1 MCLTGTI
8 TNKGRCNILTSLHFN
23 KPVTISMPIRR
34 PNIHLSFQNV
44 NSNDFSVFNHII
56 ESIASESC
64 PKTIIYCRNVKSV
77 AFIYE
82 LFCSKLGLSQFKDC
96 EPTLENRAMAMF
108 HRSTDEVNKSHVL
121 KDFPKVNT
129 ALRVVI
135 ATSAFGMGID
145 VPDVARIVFYGVP
158 RSMES
163 FSQQFGRCGRDG
175 RQAHCIVLKLPLR
188 FGCNDDMK
196 NFMKSTTCRRKQIQ
210 EYFKLDLTDSDY
222 SFSNEEIDPLMCV
235 CHCCDNC
242 AVDCKCEQPLS
253 HPLQTQVVCEAEVSN
268 DDGLDHI
275 INAFMGDLV
284 WQLRSE
290 GMDISDSIIEDV
302 IQNRELLFSVE
313 DIMEEFDLNQDI
325 GELIYNVLLE
335 ANAI

>member
-1 MCLTGTI
+1 MITVKIFLLSMISSKCPYECICFRGDDFRPTYKSLGQLRAHVSSQVRFMCLTGTI

-135 ATSAFGMGID
+135 AMSA
-145 VPDVARIVFYGVP
+145 
-158 RSMES
+158 
-163 FSQQFGRCGRDG
+163 
-175 RQAHCIVLKLPLR
+175 
-188 FGCNDDMK
+188 
-196 NFMKSTTCRRKQIQ
+196 
-210 EYFKLDLTDSDY
+210 
-222 SFSNEEIDPLMCV
+222 
-235 CHCCDNC
+235 
-242 AVDCKCEQPLS
+242 
-253 HPLQTQVVCEAEVSN
+253 
-268 DDGLDHI
+268 
-275 INAFMGDLV
+275 LV
-284 WQLRSE
+284 W
-290 GMDISDSIIEDV
+290 G
-302 IQNRELLFSVE
+302 
-313 DIMEEFDLNQDI
+313 
-325 GELIYNVLLE
+325 
-335 ANAI
+335 